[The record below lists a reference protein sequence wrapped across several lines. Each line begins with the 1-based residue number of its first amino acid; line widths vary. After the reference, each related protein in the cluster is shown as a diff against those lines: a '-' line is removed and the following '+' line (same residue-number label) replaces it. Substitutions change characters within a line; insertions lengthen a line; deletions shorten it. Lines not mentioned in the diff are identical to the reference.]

1 MYEEVCYEKSFLK
14 QVISRIDFISPL
26 PGLEKT
32 LPPKLTKVLSDHFP
46 IIEPTETLTH
56 QIEFNLVGA
65 GGVQQRQTPLR
76 IWNFYGK
83 DREKQLSLGSQYV
96 FVSYTQ
102 YSTYEHLKK
111 EFSSVVAALDDAFR
125 ETRAGRF
132 GLRYINNIE
141 IEGASPI
148 EGWEEYITPVLI
160 TPPQF
165 FAGQQLTRLLHVA
178 ELKCGDL
185 ALRFQFGL
193 PNPDYP
199 SPIKRPSF
207 ILDLDAYLQAAHDL
221 GESLQYMEQ
230 AHDCIQRLFEKSI
243 TDKLRERMHAQA
255 APSVQ

>member
-14 QVISRIDFISPL
+14 EVISRIDFISPL
-26 PGLEKT
+26 PGLEKS

-46 IIEPTETLTH
+46 IIEPTEGLTH
-56 QIEFNLVGA
+56 SIELNFVGA
-65 GGVQQRQTPLR
+65 GGMQQRQTPVR

-83 DREKQLSLGSQYV
+83 DREKQLSLASQYV
-96 FVSYTQ
+96 FVSYTR
-102 YSTYEHLKK
+102 YSTYEDLK
-111 EFSSVVAALDDAFR
+111 EDFSSVVATLDAAFSD
-125 ETRAGRF
+125 TRAGRF

-141 IEGASPI
+141 IEGVPPI
-148 EGWEEYITPVLI
+148 EGWGEYVAPVLI
-160 TPPQF
+160 TPPEF
-165 FAGQQLTRLLHVA
+165 FAGQQLTRLLHLA

-185 ALRFQFGL
+185 ALRFNFGL

-207 ILDLDAYLQAAHDL
+207 ILDLDAYIQAAHDL
-221 GESLQYMEQ
+221 GESLQYMEK
-230 AHDCIQRLFEKSI
+230 AHGCIRDLFEKSI